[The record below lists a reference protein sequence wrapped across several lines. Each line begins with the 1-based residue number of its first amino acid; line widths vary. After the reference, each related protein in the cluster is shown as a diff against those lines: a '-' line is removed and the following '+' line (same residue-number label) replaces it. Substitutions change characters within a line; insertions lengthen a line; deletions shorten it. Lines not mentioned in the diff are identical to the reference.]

1 MRTLAIY
8 KRTILERTRYK
19 SHRYKECEQTTI
31 VFGGQTY
38 RNHDVDIDNPRLRVK
53 FRPVFETN
61 NEDDVIEYINN
72 LGKKDKWEKGVLE
85 QIMDDIDKAEP
96 TSYLLQSSAALWI

>member
-1 MRTLAIY
+1 MRTLTIY

-53 FRPVFETN
+53 FQPVFETN

-85 QIMDDIDKAEP
+85 QILDDIDKAEP